1 MKPNPDNKTMGY
13 LFTLTYISA
22 SKVSNKTNHATLV
35 THFGAGKKVARIFRQ
50 VPSAMALPLRLFRH
64 RVAGL
69 TAGQHGVGGSLRDA
83 DVRYVPSRH
92 GQQQRYEPQSH
103 QLCAH
108 GTRKRVKLYF
118 AYGRQQR

>member
-1 MKPNPDNKTMGY
+1 MGY
-13 LFTLTYISA
+13 LINLAYIWA

-35 THFGAGKKVARIFRQ
+35 THFGAGEKVGRIFRQ
-50 VPSAMALPLRLFRH
+50 VPSAMALGLFRH
-64 RVAGL
+64 RVAEP

-108 GTRKRVKLYF
+108 GTRKRVKFYF
-118 AYGRQQR
+118 AYGRQQQ